1 MDIPAYLAFI
11 EVARHGSFSKAAE
24 ALFITQPAVSK
35 RVAHLEQQLNCQ
47 LFDRIGRKACLN
59 EAGNALLPIAQ
70 RIAQDIKESQR
81 VIDNLRGEIAGRLP
95 LVTSHHIGLRRL
107 PRLLKI
113 FARKYPRVRLDLAF
127 MDSENACHKLE
138 QGHYELG
145 VVTLPLR
152 PLKNLKLTPLWDDP
166 LTIAAVADHP
176 LSNQKD
182 ISLETLAKYPAI
194 LPSTGTYTR
203 TVIEAAILNKQKKL
217 EVILE
222 TNYLETIRT
231 MVSTGIGWSA
241 LPRTMIDDDLVEIPI
256 PNLHMH
262 RTLGI
267 VQHTNRSL
275 SNASKAFL
283 EALHS
288 QVRPAG

>member
-1 MDIPAYLAFI
+1 MDVPGYLAFI

-35 RVAHLEQQLNCQ
+35 RVAQLEQQLNCQ
-47 LFDRIGRKACLN
+47 LFDRIGRKALLN
-59 EAGNALLPIAQ
+59 EAGSALLPIAQ
-70 RIAQDIKESQR
+70 RIVQDIQESQR
-81 VIDNLRGEIAGRLP
+81 IIDNLSGEIAGKLP

-107 PRLLKI
+107 PNILKS
-113 FARKYPRVRLDLAF
+113 FTRKYPKVRLDLAF
-127 MDSENACHKLE
+127 MDSENACHELE

-145 VVTLPLR
+145 IVTLPLT

-166 LTIAAVADHP
+166 LAIAVVTDHP
-176 LSNQKD
+176 LSKQKN
-182 ISLETLAKYPAI
+182 ITLEELAKYPAI

-203 TVIEAAILNKQKKL
+203 TVIEAAIMSRQKKL

-241 LPRTMIDDDLVEIPI
+241 LPKTMIDADLLEIPI
-256 PNLHMH
+256 PNLHMQ
-262 RTLGI
+262 RTLGV

-283 EALHS
+283 KALQAPPS
-288 QVRPAG
+288 P